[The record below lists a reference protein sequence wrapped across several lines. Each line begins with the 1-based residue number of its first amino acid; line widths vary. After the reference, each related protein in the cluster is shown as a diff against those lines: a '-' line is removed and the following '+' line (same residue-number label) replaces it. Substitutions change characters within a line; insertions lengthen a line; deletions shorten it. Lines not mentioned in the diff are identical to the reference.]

1 VTSGTRSG
9 SRANGVAGHVQRTR
23 GTLVRYGTA
32 AVLACASVA
41 LVVALLPFASPATYT
56 PLLGA
61 VAISV
66 WFGGL
71 GPGLLAIGIGWT
83 SALFLLPEPR
93 YTFALSE
100 GDDAARWTVS
110 LMVALVI
117 TWVAWLLHRGGI
129 RAASAAGE
137 AERDRAR
144 LEQLQATAS
153 ALSAAATPEEVA
165 GTLVSCSVEALAAD
179 GAAVG
184 MIDGESLSV
193 REAVGISRRAEA
205 DTVPLAARTVLATAA
220 RESRICWTND
230 AEELERSYPDSARR
244 LPGVGTLLAVPLTVG
259 GRTVGALGVVY
270 EKPAAATNDARTR
283 ARLLA
288 ELGSQ
293 ALQRAML
300 FAEERDSRTRL
311 EQILAIAPRV
321 QAGTTPE
328 EVTGDVC
335 RSALETF
342 DVDAAHVWTVR
353 EGGFE
358 VVNREPPLAELPAG
372 TVLPASTFRVLPR
385 AVAELR
391 PAFVRDV
398 QATLTGLAL
407 KAAQAAGTQT
417 TLRVPIV
424 VAGTADRLLVL
435 EWRRDLPEPTPGF
448 VALVRRFADQAG
460 LAIEHAERRRAE
472 EVAVKRA
479 DDTRRLLGLTA
490 ALAAATTL
498 DDVSAVI
505 LDQCERGFGAAAG
518 VVGRV
523 LEHTGEF
530 ELVRAEGFEDE
541 LVERWRRFPIRSDLP
556 LGDAIGANEIVVVA
570 SREER
575 DRRYPAL
582 AGELV
587 SADRGSWMA
596 VPLPFGG
603 HAIGGI
609 GLSFAAERRFT
620 DADLDL
626 MQALARQ
633 AGQAFERARLLEA
646 EQLARTRAERIA
658 ARLAQLHALATTLS
672 GALSPLEVAT
682 AAATQVAAVLD
693 TSSVGVYMTDSSG
706 ALELLGG
713 VGDFASE
720 RASASGDAVAHP
732 ALHDA
737 VRNGA
742 PIWLDGSESASDVRH
757 RDVDAPL
764 GVVPLFTE
772 GRPLGVLVARTAP
785 GRTVDDEQRR
795 FVETVGRQVATPL
808 DRARLLES
816 ERAARRRVERLQAL
830 TAALSGSLTEDEV
843 ARVFLEQAA
852 GALEADASS
861 IAMPDER
868 GNRLEV
874 MRWRGF
880 EAGDDDSAITSTI
893 PLDAPHPIADSFRRR
908 RAISFATRAE
918 LEAAYPDLAGRSRY
932 GLESVVVSPLV
943 AADRILGVSVFAW
956 RAPRRL
962 SAEDVALVS
971 TLASQCAQAL
981 DRARRYESERT
992 IAETLQRS
1000 VLPELLPTVE
1010 GLELAAR
1017 YLPGTSGLDVGGDWF
1032 DVIELESGRVGL
1044 VVGDVVG
1051 KGVQAAA
1058 TMSQLRNALR
1068 AFAFER
1074 LKPSAAVTRL
1084 NRLLDT
1090 LPEAPFA
1097 TLAFVTLDPRT
1108 GVCRYALAGH
1118 PPPLLR
1124 YPDGRISYLEGGRSL
1139 PLGIG
1144 GDVSYRQAALE
1155 VPPGSVLLLYTD
1167 GLIERRDR
1175 SLDEG
1180 LELLGEL
1187 VAGGPA
1193 LPDALVDHILAH
1205 AFREDE
1211 RGDDVAVLA
1220 VRFEGVP
1227 APELRL
1233 TLPAAPE
1240 ALQTAREQLRAWL
1253 AHGGVGGDDAHDIV
1267 LATWEA
1273 CANAVEHP
1281 EQPTA
1286 SEFELEASRQG
1297 DSVRVTVRD
1306 AGRWRAPSEREERG
1320 LGLLLMRNLMQSV
1333 EVTPAPTG
1341 TVVYMERRLTAPR
1354 NGHATVDGDGS
1365 GAAE

>member
-1 VTSGTRSG
+1 
-9 SRANGVAGHVQRTR
+9 
-23 GTLVRYGTA
+23 
-32 AVLACASVA
+32 
-41 LVVALLPFASPATYT
+41 
-56 PLLGA
+56 
-61 VAISV
+61 
-66 WFGGL
+66 
-71 GPGLLAIGIGWT
+71 
-83 SALFLLPEPR
+83 
-93 YTFALSE
+93 
-100 GDDAARWTVS
+100 
-110 LMVALVI
+110 
-117 TWVAWLLHRGGI
+117 
-129 RAASAAGE
+129 
-137 AERDRAR
+137 
-144 LEQLQATAS
+144 
-153 ALSAAATPEEVA
+153 
-165 GTLVSCSVEALAAD
+165 
-179 GAAVG
+179 
-184 MIDGESLSV
+184 MIDGEALSV
-193 REAVGISRRAEA
+193 REAVGVSRRTAT
-205 DTVPLAARTVLATAA
+205 DTVPLAARMVLATAA

-230 AEELERSYPDSARR
+230 SDEVERAYPDSARQ
-244 LPGVGTLLAVPLTVG
+244 LPGVGTLLAVPLAVG
-259 GRTVGALGVVY
+259 GKTVGALGVVF
-270 EKPAAATNDARTR
+270 EEPGQATNEVRTL

-288 ELGSQ
+288 ELGGQ

-328 EVTGDVC
+328 EVTSDVC
-335 RSALETF
+335 RSALEAF
-342 DVDAAHVWTVR
+342 DADAAHVWTVR

-358 VVNREPPLAELPAG
+358 VVHREPPLAELPAG

-398 QATLTGLAL
+398 PATLSGLAL
-407 KAAQAAGTQT
+407 KVAQAAGTKT

-424 VAGTADRLLVL
+424 VAGEADRILVL
-435 EWRRDLPEPTPGF
+435 EWRRDLPEPTAAF

-460 LAIEHAERRRAE
+460 LAMEHAERRRAE

-490 ALAAATTL
+490 ALAAVTTL
-498 DDVSAVI
+498 DDVAAVI

-523 LEHTGEF
+523 LEHSGEF

-541 LVERWRRFPIRSDLP
+541 IVERWRRFPIRSDLP
-556 LGDAIGANEIVVVA
+556 LGEALAANEIVVVA

-582 AGELV
+582 AGEPV
-587 SADRGSWMA
+587 VEGRGSWMA

-603 HAIGGI
+603 RAIGGI
-609 GLSFAAERRFT
+609 ALSFAAERRFT
-620 DADLDL
+620 GAELDL

-658 ARLAQLHALATTLS
+658 AGLAQLHALATTLS
-672 GALSPLEVAT
+672 GALSPLEVT
-682 AAATQVAAVLD
+682 IAAATQVAAVLD
-693 TSSVGVYMTDSSG
+693 TSSVGVYVIDSSG

-713 VGDFASE
+713 VGEFAGE
-720 RASASGDAVAHP
+720 RASASEGPVIHE
-732 ALHDA
+732 ALRDA
-737 VRNGA
+737 VRDGA
-742 PIWLDGSESASDVRH
+742 PVWLDRPSDPASDGGH
-757 RDVDAPL
+757 GDADSPL
-764 GVVPLFTE
+764 GVVPLFIE
-772 GRPLGVLVARTAP
+772 GRPIGVLVARMEP

-816 ERAARRRVERLQAL
+816 ERAARGRVERLQAL

-843 ARVFLEQAA
+843 AQVFLEQAA
-852 GALEADASS
+852 GALEADALS
-861 IAMPDER
+861 IAVPDER
-868 GNRLEV
+868 GSRLEV

-880 EAGDDDSAITSTI
+880 EVPDDDGAISTTI
-893 PLDAPHPIADSFRRR
+893 PLDAPHPVADSFRRR
-908 RAISFATRAE
+908 RTITFATRAE
-918 LEAAYPDLAGRSRY
+918 LEAAYPDLAGRPRY

-943 AADRILGVSVFAW
+943 AAKRILGVSVFAW
-956 RAPRRL
+956 RTSRRL
-962 SAEDVALVS
+962 SAEDTALVA

-1000 VLPELLPTVE
+1000 VLPESLPTVE

-1118 PPPLLR
+1118 PPPLVR
-1124 YPDGRISYLEGGRSL
+1124 YPDGSISYLEGGRSL

-1144 GDVSYRQAALE
+1144 GDVTYRQAAVE
-1155 VPPGSVLLLYTD
+1155 VPPGSILLLYTD

-1187 VAGGPA
+1187 VSGGPP

-1205 AFREDE
+1205 SFREGE

-1220 VRFEGVP
+1220 VRLEGVP

-1281 EQPTA
+1281 EEPTA
-1286 SEFELEASRQG
+1286 SEFRLEASRQG
-1297 DSVRVTVRD
+1297 NSVRVTVSD
-1306 AGRWRAPSEREERG
+1306 AGRWRPPSERQERG

-1341 TVVYMERRLTAPR
+1341 TVVFMERHLSAPG
-1354 NGHATVDGDGS
+1354 NGHADFDGDGS
-1365 GAAE
+1365 GAAQ